1 MRTAT
6 KVSIAVVLAAL
17 RIMGHKAQA
26 FQAVAHLFVGGLF
39 AAAYVRWDSIESE
52 GDEERY
58 SPLVYE
64 NLIIAIVL
72 SLIEL
77 GCAIGFKFIGA

>member
-6 KVSIAVVLAAL
+6 KVSIAVALATL
-17 RIMGHKAQA
+17 RIMGHKSQA

-39 AAAYVRWDSIESE
+39 AAAYVRFDSIESE
-52 GDEERY
+52 TDESKY
-58 SPLVYE
+58 APLVYE
-64 NLIIAIVL
+64 NLTIAVVL

-77 GCAIGFKFIGA
+77 GCFLWQKFVG